1 MEVVSEIIQRVSD
14 DNVSHP
20 ANFSKVILV
29 KLFNVL
35 SELVIDCEDIMGA
48 MVSSA
53 DGHAIAEKMPQDL
66 DKHRFAAMS
75 CALLALSDNL
85 IKEAHQGTPRN
96 VLIESGQGNI
106 FVMHAGSELLLTVV
120 TKMNSNLG
128 MSLAHAKKVADEI
141 ESLNI
146 GKGS

>member
-1 MEVVSEIIQRVSD
+1 MEVVSEIIQRVSE
-14 DNVSHP
+14 DNYSHP
-20 ANFSKVILV
+20 TNLSKVIVV
-29 KLFNVL
+29 KLANVL
-35 SELVIDCEDIMGA
+35 SELVSDCSDIVGA
-48 MVSSA
+48 MVSSS
-53 DGHAIAEKMPQDL
+53 DGHALAERIPQEM
-66 DKHRFAAMS
+66 DKNRFAAMS

-96 VLIESGQGNI
+96 ILIESGQGNI
-106 FVMHAGSELLLTVV
+106 FVMHAGSDLLLTVF

-146 GKGS
+146 GKG

>member
-1 MEVVSEIIQRVSD
+1 MEVVSEIIQRVSE
-14 DNVSHP
+14 DNHSHTP
-20 ANFSKVILV
+20 HLSKVIQV
-29 KLFNVL
+29 KLSNVL
-35 SELVIDCEDIMGA
+35 SELISDCNDIVGA
-48 MVSSA
+48 MVSSS
-53 DGHAIAEKMPQDL
+53 DGHALAEKIPSNL
-66 DKHRFAAMS
+66 DKNRFAAMS

-96 VLIESGQGNI
+96 VLIESGQGNV
-106 FVMHAGSELLLTVV
+106 FVMHAGPGLLLTVF

-146 GKGS
+146 AKGL